1 VSRRGGPW
9 SGESIRRGLREISR
23 RQALVLTRYN
33 HARSELLPSKE
44 ARPRQAPSN
53 DSCSAS
59 SASCTKP
66 SIR

>member
-1 VSRRGGPW
+1 MSRRGGPW
-9 SGESIRRGLREISR
+9 SGESIRRGRGAISR

-33 HARSELLPSKE
+33 HARSELRPSNP
-44 ARPRQAPSN
+44 ATPRQAPSN

-59 SASCTKP
+59 SASCIEP